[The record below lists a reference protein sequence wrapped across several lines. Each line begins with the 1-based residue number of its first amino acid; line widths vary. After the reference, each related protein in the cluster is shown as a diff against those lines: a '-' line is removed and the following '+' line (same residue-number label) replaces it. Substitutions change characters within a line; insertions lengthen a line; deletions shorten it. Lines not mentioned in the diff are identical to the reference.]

1 MSHEVEII
9 DGQAQMAYA
18 GELPWHG
25 LGTKVASDLAPSQIM
40 QQAGLDWSVEKET
53 MTTASGVEIEGK
65 KALVRSSDSKVL
77 DVVGDNWNPV
87 QNSEAFEFFSEYCL
101 AGDMEMHTA
110 GSLKGGQMVWA
121 LAKIKESFDIL
132 GGDQVDSYLLFSN
145 PHKYGKAIDV
155 RFTPIRVVCNNTL
168 SLSLGQN
175 VANSVSLNH
184 RTAFNPESVKQ
195 TMGIAHEK
203 FAKYKETCEFLASK
217 KFNMESL
224 IQYYNEV
231 FPRTYQGKKEVSVKG
246 YEDLTNNAQKAFSFL
261 ETQPGANFGE
271 GSWWSA
277 LNSVTYLTDHK
288 MGRESDSRLTSA
300 WFGANQTRKVKAVEK
315 AVEFA
320 LAS

>member
-246 YEDLTNNAQKAFSFL
+246 YDDLTNNAQKAFSFL